1 MGSGDATSAAA
12 RLPVRV
18 AVRCRRS
25 TPADGEPCI
34 AMPSNTTVTVTSG
47 EEEATFTFDACFAE
61 SAAQHEVYTELVAS
75 PMAALFDDLEGGY
88 PALILQRRI
97 GLPAVAMTSAF
108 RQPFRYGDIAEVRV
122 VVRRL
127 GRRSA
132 ELGYE
137 FVREADGALCA
148 TMTHTVVSSD
158 LVAVRSCDMP
168 FDVREALERH
178 LERGTEGVERTTD

>member
-1 MGSGDATSAAA
+1 MKSIRRPIRFEEVDAAGLLFFPIFGAYA
-12 RLPVRV
+12 H
-18 AVRCRRS
+18 
-25 TPADGEPCI
+25 
-34 AMPSNTTVTVTSG
+34 
-47 EEEATFTFDACFAE
+47 EA
-61 SAAQHEVYTELVAS
+61 
-75 PMAALFDDLEGGY
+75 MAALFDDLEGGY

-97 GLPAVAMTSAF
+97 GLPAVAMTSEF
-108 RQPFRYGDIAEVRV
+108 RQPFRYGDVAEVRV

-178 LERGTEGVERTTD
+178 LERRTEGVDRTTD